1 MIQAL
6 RLEELLEE
14 TVKYQASD
22 LHLMVSKPPVWRV
35 DGDLMRLEKYAQ
47 PLTKEEVEALIM
59 ALLNQS
65 QAKVFKEKKEL
76 DFSFT
81 YQDKVRF
88 RVNVY
93 FEKGMPALAARAIPQ
108 KVPSLEELNLPPIL
122 NKVVG
127 LRQGLVLVTGPTG
140 HGKSTTLAAVID
152 RIVKSRAVHVITIED
167 PIEYVYESDLSI
179 ISQREMY
186 NDTLSWSNAL
196 RSALREDPDVV
207 LVGEMRDLETIAAA
221 LTVAE
226 TGHLV
231 LATLH
236 TNSAAQ
242 TVNRIVDV
250 FPKEQQ
256 DQIRLQLST
265 VLEMVVSQRLVPA
278 KGGGRL
284 PATEIMIA
292 NPAVRNSIREGK
304 IAMLDNIIATSV
316 DEGMI
321 SLEMSLAALV
331 RTGKVDREVALSFA
345 LKPKDFMRLLSST
358 DML

>member
-1 MIQAL
+1 MINTVK
-6 RLEELLEE
+6 LEDLLEE
-14 TVKYQASD
+14 TVKYKASD
-22 LHLMVSKPPVWRV
+22 LHLLVGKPPIWRV
-35 DGDLMRLEKYAQ
+35 DGGLMRLEKYDQ
-47 PLTKEEVEALIM
+47 PLGVEEIERLIFT
-59 ALLNQS
+59 LLNES
-65 QAKVFKEKKEL
+65 QVGIFEEKKEL

-93 FEKGMPALAARAIPQ
+93 YQQGVPALAARAIPN
-108 KVPSLEELNLPPIL
+108 VIPSLEDLNLPPIL
-122 NKVVG
+122 NRVVS

-152 RIVKSRAVHVITIED
+152 RIIKSRAVHVITIED
-167 PIEYVYESDLSI
+167 PIEYVYSSELSI
-179 ISQREMY
+179 VSQREMY
-186 NDTLSWSNAL
+186 NDTLSWANAL

-250 FPKEQQ
+250 FPEEQQ
-256 DQIRLQLST
+256 DQIKLQLSG
-265 VLEMVVSQRLVPA
+265 VLEMVVSQRLVPSRS
-278 KGGGRL
+278 GGRL

-292 NPAVRNSIREGK
+292 NAAVRNSIREGK
-304 IAMLDNIIATSV
+304 VSMLDNIIATSTS
-316 DEGMI
+316 EGMM
-321 SLEMSLAALV
+321 SLEMSLAGLV
-331 RTGKVDREVALSFA
+331 RSGKIDREVAMSFA
-345 LKPKDFMRLLSST
+345 LKPKDLMRLLSSSS
-358 DML
+358 L